1 MPAGSSP
8 AIAAVP
14 PLRVLALIPCPAD
27 APRFDADRAWH
38 ALDQAAQPLRARG
51 LIELERLTEPT
62 ENGLRQRLDAWPCHA
77 LHFIGHGRARQAAQY
92 ATVVLA
98 GSGGNARTVS
108 VQHLGGV
115 LARCPDLRLAVFQ
128 SCDDSPAPFAGA
140 GETLLAR
147 GVATV
152 ITSTRLQDA
161 AQQAFVR
168 TLYAALANA
177 QPVGSAFDAARRA
190 LVANGLRNEDMA
202 LSAANLDVP
211 LFAPK
216 TPPAPACDA
225 APPGSAADATTCT
238 TVDSGAAALEQAR
251 RELERK
257 RAAGAFDVFL
267 CHNWTDKPE
276 VRAVAEAL
284 MQRGVLPW
292 LDERDLQPGQ
302 LWQRQLEEQIETIA
316 AAAVFVGPAGIGGT
330 QELEIYVLMEQFRR
344 RKLPVIPVLLPG
356 APGPETLPALLR
368 LQHCVDMRSRSAAAL
383 DDLFRGIAGRR
394 PGS

>member
-14 PLRVLALIPCPAD
+14 PLRVLALIPCAAD
-27 APRFDADRAWH
+27 SPRFDADRAWH
-38 ALDQAAQPLRARG
+38 ALDQAAQPLRAQG
-51 LIELERLTEPT
+51 LIELERLTDAT

-98 GSGGNARTVS
+98 GSGGNARALS

-128 SCDDSPAPFAGA
+128 SCDDSSAPFAGA
-140 GETLLAR
+140 GEPLLAR
-147 GVATV
+147 GIAAVV
-152 ITSTRLQDA
+152 TSTRLQDA

-168 TLYAALANA
+168 TLYAALATGL
-177 QPVGSAFDAARRA
+177 PVGSAFDAARRA
-190 LVANGLRNEDMA
+190 LVANGLRNEDVA
-202 LSAANLDVP
+202 LSAANPHAP

-216 TPPAPACDA
+216 TPPACDA
-225 APPGSAADATTCT
+225 APPDTAAGAATCT
-238 TVDSGAAALEQAR
+238 TVESGATLLEQAR

-267 CHNWTDKPE
+267 CHNWADKSE

-356 APGPETLPALLR
+356 APGAEALPALLR
-368 LQHCVDMRSRSAAAL
+368 LQHCVDMRTRSASAL
-383 DDLFRGIAGRR
+383 DDLFRGITGRR
-394 PGS
+394 PGG